1 MIWRP
6 LAGTMFIH
14 GLEGV
19 LFISL
24 MMSILSLA
32 SNTETE
38 SYFFMRGWMEI
49 KIIFER
55 VTDGEQNSAEW
66 SRCVVLSVLLRLQT

>member
-1 MIWRP
+1 MSSGRHHVYTWFGGSLIHLPYDVHIKLGIQQGDRV
-6 LAGTMFIH
+6 TFI
-14 GLEGV
+14 V
-19 LFISL
+19 
-24 MMSILSLA
+24 
-32 SNTETE
+32 
-38 SYFFMRGWMEI
+38 FMRGWMEI